1 MEGTI
6 ANMFSEAM
14 AFCMRNMKTATII
27 DPETGIVRGELNL
40 PGLLPAADKARLD
53 DKDDVL
59 NGIAWNAGKGTF
71 YVTGKRWPKL
81 FEIKVKLIP
90 YGR

>member
-1 MEGTI
+1 
-6 ANMFSEAM
+6 
-14 AFCMRNMKTATII
+14 MKTATII

-40 PGLLPAADKARLD
+40 PGLLPATDKARLD